1 MHIRFGNRWGRD
13 AQSMCGLYAHPPRCP
28 FSHPPTHPCP
38 SLWLR
43 ARRPSIERVVY
54 GMYDTFWNAYDTV
67 FGSFIRA
74 VDYQCPGFGFKCV
87 ALLGFLLGYNVMT

>member
-1 MHIRFGNRWGRD
+1 
-13 AQSMCGLYAHPPRCP
+13 
-28 FSHPPTHPCP
+28 
-38 SLWLR
+38 
-43 ARRPSIERVVY
+43 
-54 GMYDTFWNAYDTV
+54 MYDTFWNAYDTV